1 MTFALGGNFQL
12 LPELLVV
19 TKGATDQ
26 ITIGPTTVDETLIF
40 DYFEIP
46 MLMRIPFAS
55 GGSVRPS
62 LLVGPALAIKL
73 KSRIEFA
80 SPHESLSEDLD
91 NITDTDFGVVF
102 GVGTDLGRGPRGFL
116 LDARYT
122 LGLTDVWNRQSE
134 FDAINTDAFNG
145 VFAVMAGYRF

>member
-12 LPELLVV
+12 QPELLVV

-55 GGSVRPS
+55 GASVRPS

-73 KSRIEFA
+73 KSRVEFGAPLDGSVRIWTTSRIPISVWYSASAPTSVAARVASCSTPDTRWA
-80 SPHESLSEDLD
+80 SPTS
-91 NITDTDFGVVF
+91 
-102 GVGTDLGRGPRGFL
+102 GPR
-116 LDARYT
+116 
-122 LGLTDVWNRQSE
+122 
-134 FDAINTDAFNG
+134 
-145 VFAVMAGYRF
+145 